1 MHYYLV
7 HKYGYKVQII
17 KRLYEN
23 MENLVEK
30 INNMKLLKMLSK
42 PVRGIYIVL
51 QKSSIQKKN
60 LTTITFR

>member
-1 MHYYLV
+1 MHYYLA

-42 PVRGIYIVL
+42 PVRGRYIVL
-51 QKSSIQKKN
+51 QKSLIQKKN
-60 LTTITFR
+60 N